1 MKKLLKASLLAFCIW
16 IPSAGNATCLY
27 NDFQGWKDCFV
38 KDKLSHK
45 IGAVDIETFQQAQ
58 YIPRVIELDKK
69 QPEKKLTY
77 AAYKKLIA
85 IESKSEK
92 AKNFLSHHRELLEK
106 ISSEYDVDA
115 EAIVAL
121 VALES
126 EFGAIMGKFNII
138 DSLSTLAY
146 EGRRKEFFEKE
157 LINALVI
164 SKNEG
169 VSYEKFK
176 GSWAGAMGQ
185 CQFMPSSFLAYAVDY
200 DDDGVKD
207 IWGSTEDAL
216 ASAANY
222 LAKNGW
228 KKGMVGVR
236 KANQEE
242 IAAKGKCDSKGQICT
257 LNSTEKLVFLKENG
271 KLSDTYVV
279 GNNFEVIM
287 RWNRSLYFGL
297 AALTIADNAS

>member
-1 MKKLLKASLLAFCIW
+1 MKNFFKFIFVIFCSILPVLANAS
-16 IPSAGNATCLY
+16 CLY
-27 NDFQGWKDCFV
+27 NDFQGWKDCFI
-38 KDKLSHK
+38 KDKLSHR
-45 IGAVDIETFQQAQ
+45 IGSVDIETFQQAQ
-58 YIPRVIELDKK
+58 YIPRVVELDKK

-85 IESKSEK
+85 LDSKAEK
-92 AKNFLSHHRELLEK
+92 AKNFLNENKDLLEK
-106 ISSEYDVDA
+106 ISAEYEVDS

-157 LINALVI
+157 LLNALMI

-169 VSYEKFK
+169 LSYSQFK

-207 IWGSTEDAL
+207 IWNSKEDVL

-222 LAKNGW
+222 LSKNGW
-228 KKGMVGVR
+228 KKGMISVR
-236 KANQEE
+236 KAKEEE
-242 IAAKGKCDSKGQICT
+242 IEAKGKCDTKGQICI

-271 KLSDTYVV
+271 KLTDTYVV

-297 AALTIADNAS
+297 AALTIANKAS